1 MPKTK
6 IIQPTVV
13 GLQANTSSSSAT
25 PKRAKTR
32 PPASVRER
40 ERRSSDPLPSSS
52 GSPLQVHTSPVL
64 STANRQQAAIPDYLS
79 VLMSQVQSAIRD
91 SNWDKLGDLIERI
104 SDPQQGLNLRS
115 LLHHP
120 AVKQTLDLAAIDVLT
135 AASPPADEQI
145 SLTLDL
151 LEIGANWNAEDAH
164 GNSVLT
170 ILRKNMDEDRLQFT
184 VKMYPQFKH
193 LFVDQAG
200 RPITA

>member
-13 GLQANTSSSSAT
+13 GLQADTSSSSAT

-40 ERRSSDPLPSSS
+40 ERRTSDPLPRAS
-52 GSPLQVHTSPVL
+52 GSSPQSHTPPVL
-64 STANRQQAAIPDYLS
+64 SAVNRQRTAIPDYLA
-79 VLMSQVQSAIRD
+79 VLMSQVQSAILD

-120 AVKQTLDLAAIDVLT
+120 AVKQTLDMAAIDVLT
-135 AASPPADEQI
+135 AMTPPTDEQL
-145 SLTLDL
+145 SLALDL
-151 LEIGANWNAEDAH
+151 LDIGANWNAEDAH

-170 ILRKNMDEDRLQFT
+170 ILRKNMDDDRLQFT
-184 VKMYPQFKH
+184 IHNYPNFKH
-193 LFVDQAG
+193 LFVDREG
-200 RPITA
+200 RPITD

>member
-1 MPKTK
+1 MPRTK

-13 GLQANTSSSSAT
+13 GLQADTSSSSAT

-40 ERRSSDPLPSSS
+40 ERRTSDPLPRASSS
-52 GSPLQVHTSPVL
+52 AVQVHTPPVL
-64 STANRQQAAIPDYLS
+64 SPVNRQKTAIPDYLAL
-79 VLMSQVQSAIRD
+79 LMSQVQSAIRD

-115 LLHHP
+115 LLDHP
-120 AVKQTLDLAAIDVLT
+120 AVKQTLDMAAIDVLT
-135 AASPPADEQI
+135 AMTPATDEQL
-145 SLTLDL
+145 SLALDL
-151 LEIGANWNAEDAH
+151 LDIGANWNAEDAH

-170 ILRKNMDEDRLQFT
+170 ILRKNMDDDRLQFT
-184 VKMYPQFKH
+184 IHNYPNFKH
-193 LFVDQAG
+193 LFVDREG